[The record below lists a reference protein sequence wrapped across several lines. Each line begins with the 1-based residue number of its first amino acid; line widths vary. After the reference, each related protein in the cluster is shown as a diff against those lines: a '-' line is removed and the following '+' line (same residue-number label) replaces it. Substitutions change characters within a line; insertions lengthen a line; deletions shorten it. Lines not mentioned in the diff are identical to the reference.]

1 MRSTSSRGAEEAGA
15 EAEAMAEAEVE
26 GAAAAAAGGGRGVA
40 EDDGASSSS
49 AAAAVTSPLRASFLS
64 AFVSDDSAISAA
76 NSAALNRS
84 ERGETRGLCEK
95 RGGKRERREK
105 REMQPRSR
113 CQV

>member
-1 MRSTSSRGAEEAGA
+1 
-15 EAEAMAEAEVE
+15 MAEAEVE

-95 RGGKRERREK
+95 RGGKREK
-105 REMQPRSR
+105 RER
-113 CQV
+113 CNLDRDAKSSFSVFFFSLLHFSFFL

>member
-26 GAAAAAAGGGRGVA
+26 GAAAGGGRGVA

-105 REMQPRSR
+105 REMQPRPR